1 MSGSALCLK
10 DVNIETL
17 FKRLNLL
24 QLNEINKYVFRRF
37 MYSWYHNELPAI
49 FNNVF
54 TGVRNIHDH
63 DTRHAANNSLY
74 PPTSG
79 KTELSQCKFT
89 YRGPL
94 IWNMVLKANMNV
106 NVSSFA
112 FAKMVKHCIVIGI
125 I

>member
-1 MSGSALCLK
+1 
-10 DVNIETL
+10 
-17 FKRLNLL
+17 
-24 QLNEINKYVFRRF
+24 
-37 MYSWYHNELPAI
+37 MYSWHHKELPAI

-54 TGVRNIHDH
+54 TGVRDIHDH

-94 IWNMVLKANMNV
+94 IWNMVLKAKINH
-106 NVSSFA
+106 NVSAFA
-112 FAKMVKHCIVIGI
+112 FSRMIKQCIKVGI